1 MEGRPVKAT
10 LARRKD
16 EVVDRFLGLLGKE
29 LHVDRS
35 LLGMQRRLIVLVG
48 RNAHLAG
55 DRSSCFGPGNPPL
68 SPVKLLTGRPS
79 GHTLEVPVVVVSV
92 Q

>member
-10 LARRKD
+10 LAHRKD

-29 LHVDRS
+29 LHADRP

-48 RNAHLAG
+48 EMLISRAIVAPALGQAI
-55 DRSSCFGPGNPPL
+55 
-68 SPVKLLTGRPS
+68 LLYLR
-79 GHTLEVPVVVVSV
+79 
-92 Q
+92 